1 MLCVFY
7 VFVPIVGFV
16 AVFISLLFI
25 LFVTVHRIINF
36 LVNLHW
42 EWDSKYPDSDFD
54 TACTC
59 IKSAFD
65 ATLCCSIPFSKPFH
79 CLDACL
85 GGQG

>member
-1 MLCVFY
+1 MCVLCV
-7 VFVPIVGFV
+7 VGFV

-25 LFVTVHRIINF
+25 IFVTVHRIINF
-36 LVNLHW
+36 LVNLLW
-42 EWDSKYPDSDFD
+42 EWDSKYPDSD